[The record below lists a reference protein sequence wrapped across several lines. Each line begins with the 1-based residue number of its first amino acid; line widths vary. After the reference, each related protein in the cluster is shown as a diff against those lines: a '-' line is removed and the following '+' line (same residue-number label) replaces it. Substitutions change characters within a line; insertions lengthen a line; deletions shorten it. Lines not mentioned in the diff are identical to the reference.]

1 MDVVV
6 RHHTVNFIMKVH
18 MFRLEWP
25 ACAQSF
31 DHCVW
36 YPFIV
41 AEIQIVIAEEM
52 ADKDIQF
59 PVSKSPEDDYIQISG
74 SSFKK
79 AG

>member
-1 MDVVV
+1 M
-6 RHHTVNFIMKVH
+6 
-18 MFRLEWP
+18 
-25 ACAQSF
+25 
-31 DHCVW
+31 
-36 YPFIV
+36 

>member
-1 MDVVV
+1 M
-6 RHHTVNFIMKVH
+6 T
-18 MFRLEWP
+18 
-25 ACAQSF
+25 CAQSN
-31 DHCVW
+31 DHCVS
-36 YPFIV
+36 YLFIV